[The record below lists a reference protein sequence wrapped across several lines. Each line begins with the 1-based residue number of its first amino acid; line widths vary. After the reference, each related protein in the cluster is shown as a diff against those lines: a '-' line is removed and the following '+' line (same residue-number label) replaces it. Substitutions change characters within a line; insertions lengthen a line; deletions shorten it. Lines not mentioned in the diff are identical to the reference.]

1 MTQPRIPPELLV
13 KYDTPGPRYTSYPPV
28 PDWTGGVDETVYRT
42 ALASLGHGDLALY
55 VHLPFCASRCLYC
68 GCMATVTTRAE
79 VVDRY
84 LARLEREV
92 RMVADAVGRAPLLR
106 EMHWGGGTPNF
117 LDDDQLA
124 RAHGIIASHFAV
136 APDAELS
143 VEADP
148 RLVTPSQLARLRALG
163 FSRISFGVQDLDPVV
178 QEEIGRVQPTALVRD
193 VVAQA
198 RAAGFG
204 SLNVDVIYGLPRQDE
219 ATFGATLDEVLDLAP
234 DRIACFGYAHV
245 PWIRPHQRRMDES
258 ALPDRARRFALY
270 QLAVERFTDAG
281 YVWIGFDHFARPDDE
296 LARAADAGRLH
307 RDFMG
312 YTARQSRNLIGVGVS
327 AIGEVGD
334 YFIQNFAHLGEW
346 QRAVDAG
353 LLPVTRGHRLTAE
366 DRRRGLAIRE
376 LLCNSHLDRSL
387 LPDDGG
393 ATLDAYRA
401 FEADGLVL
409 VGERAIT
416 VTPVGRYFLRN
427 LAMVLDAYRKPSLGR
442 ESPRFS
448 RTV

>member
-1 MTQPRIPPELLV
+1 MSQPRIPQELLV

-28 PDWTGGVDETVYRT
+28 PDWTGGVDADVYRT
-42 ALASLGHGDLALY
+42 TLASLGDGDLALY

-68 GCMATVTTRAE
+68 GCTATVTTRTE

-92 RMVADAVGRAPLLR
+92 GMVTDAVGRAPLLR

-117 LDDDQLA
+117 LSDDQLA
-124 RAHGIIASHFAV
+124 RAHDLIASHFTF
-136 APDAELS
+136 APDAEKS

-163 FSRISFGVQDLDPVV
+163 FSRISFGVQDLDPLV
-178 QEEIGRVQPTALVRD
+178 QEEIGRVQPTSLVRT
-193 VVAQA
+193 VVSQA

-219 ATFGATLDEVLDLAP
+219 ATFRATLDEVIDLAP

-258 ALPDRARRFALY
+258 ALPDRALRFALY

-296 LARAADAGRLH
+296 LARAAEAGRLH

-312 YTARQSRNLIGVGVS
+312 YTARQTRHLIGVGVS
-327 AIGEVGD
+327 AIGDVHGT
-334 YFIQNFAHLGEW
+334 FIQNHAHLGEW
-346 QRAVDAG
+346 QQAIDAG
-353 LLPVTRGHRLTAE
+353 TLPITRGHHLSDD
-366 DRRRGLAIRE
+366 DRARGLAIRE
-376 LLCNSHLDRSL
+376 LLCNSRLDRAL
-387 LPDDGG
+387 LPDDDGE
-393 ATLDAYRA
+393 TLDAYRA

-409 VGERAIT
+409 IGEQAIT

-427 LAMVLDAYRKPSLGR
+427 LAMVLDAYRKPSLGS

>member
-28 PDWTGGVDETVYRT
+28 PDWTGGVDERVYRT
-42 ALASLGHGDLALY
+42 ALGTLGHGDLALY

-68 GCMATVTTRAE
+68 GCTATVTTRAE

-92 RMVADAVGRAPLLR
+92 AMVTDAVGRAPLLR

-117 LDDDQLA
+117 LSDDQLA
-124 RAHGIIASHFAV
+124 RAHGIIASHFTF

-163 FSRISFGVQDLDPVV
+163 FSRISFGVQDLDPLV
-178 QEEIGRVQPTALVRD
+178 QEEIGRVQPTALVRS
-193 VVAQA
+193 VVSEA

-219 ATFGATLDEVLDLAP
+219 ATFRATLDEVIDLAP

-258 ALPDRARRFALY
+258 ALPDRALRFALY

-296 LARAADAGRLH
+296 LARAAEAGRLH

-327 AIGEVGD
+327 AIGEVNGT
-334 YFIQNFAHLGEW
+334 FIQNHAHLGEW
-346 QRAVDAG
+346 QQAIDAG
-353 LLPVTRGHRLTAE
+353 ALPITRGHHLS
-366 DRRRGLAIRE
+366 DDDHRRGLAIRE
-376 LLCNSHLDRSL
+376 LLCNSHLDRAL
-387 LPDDGG
+387 LPDDDGE
-393 ATLDAYRA
+393 TLDAYRA

-409 VGERAIT
+409 IGEQAIT

-427 LAMVLDAYRKPSLGR
+427 LAMVLDAYRKPSLGT